1 MADTTTR
8 KVAQSSMLPLPTNV
22 ADEIW
27 TKVQQEA
34 VLPRLSGA
42 MPQKFGKT
50 DVMVLSG
57 TPKAEI
63 VGESDAKGVSEFE
76 ITTKQVTPIKLQTTV
91 RTSNEFLWGDDD
103 YRLGVFDTIKDA
115 VAKSLVDAL
124 DTIGIHK
131 QNPKTGTVSTKITSG
146 ICDAETVVEVTPG
159 DEDLAIDEAWEA
171 VIGNGYIPKAI
182 AADIK
187 FGAKIATAR
196 NKDGNREYPDGI
208 NGYLG
213 MNGVTGTIKG
223 TSDINAIV
231 GDFSA
236 FKWGVQKDIPL
247 EVIEYGDP
255 DGQGDLKNRNEV
267 AIRAEVVYGVGIMD
281 LKAFCLIKDK
291 AAEPAKPSQG
301 GSDNS

>member
-1 MADTTTR
+1 MADTNR
-8 KVAQSSMLPLPTNV
+8 KVAQSNMLPLPTNV

-50 DVMVLSG
+50 DIMLLSG

-63 VGESDAKGVSEFE
+63 VGESEAKGVSEFE
-76 ITTKQVTPIKLQTTV
+76 VTTKQVTPIKLQTTV

-124 DTIGIHK
+124 DAIGIHK
-131 QNPKTGTVSTKITSG
+131 INPKTGTVSTKINTG

-159 DEDLAIDEAWEA
+159 SEDLAIDAAYKA
-171 VIGNGYIPKAI
+171 VIANGYAPKAI
-182 AADIK
+182 AADIT
-187 FGAKIATAR
+187 FESEIATAR
-196 NKDGNREYPDGI
+196 DKQGYFKYPNGT

-213 MNGVTGTIKG
+213 MNGVSGTIKG
-223 TSDINAIV
+223 TSNINAIV

-247 EVIEYGDP
+247 EVIQYGDP

-281 LKAFCLIKDK
+281 LDAFCLIEDK

-301 GSDNS
+301 GSDNA